1 MKLPSFDEMVQKLN
15 GASAESEEVGNLSTD
30 QKIDEIFKILKEAQ
44 CEAKAE
50 GVEEAGEVYIP
61 TGGGGSGGE
70 SPLGGLNYDGG
81 SMLSGVSYDGGG
93 IP

>member
-1 MKLPSFDEMVQKLN
+1 MKMPSFDEMVQKLN
-15 GASAESEEVGNLSTD
+15 GASAENLSTD

-61 TGGGGSGGE
+61 MGGSSGSGGS
-70 SPLGGLNYDGG
+70 SPFGGLNYDGG
-81 SMLSGVSYDGGG
+81 SMLGGVSYDGGG